1 MCKAQ
6 GIDQYKLNRRN
17 GRVHGFVKKRY
28 TGTYLYSIW
37 DEDDVFGVHFK
48 LFFSYIVI
56 FLSSPSLFWC
66 LGKTGGILYLLLLWG
81 SVQNREEKT
90 KGDFERLGCSK
101 RHLVYNVYGKITK
114 NIYSWKQK
122 VYEVVVG
129 GGGRGHR
136 DGKHPV
142 TVCVWFPTELV

>member
-1 MCKAQ
+1 MLRAK
-6 GIDQYKLNRRN
+6 
-17 GRVHGFVKKRY
+17 
-28 TGTYLYSIW
+28 

-48 LFFSYIVI
+48 PFFSYIVI

-66 LGKTGGILYLLLLWG
+66 LGKTGGILYLLLSWG
-81 SVQNREEKT
+81 SVQNREENT

-129 GGGRGHR
+129 GEG
-136 DGKHPV
+136 V
-142 TVCVWFPTELV
+142 TEMESILSPSVSGFRLNWFNGASSYHSKKVSDYFSCLQPMLCLGP